1 MVSRGSRLEQEV
13 RRFSSEV
20 WPEIRAVHRKFG
32 EFWEE
37 MDRRHRVVRPGWE
50 NSAGAPPQSQIDP
63 HSWPGLSGATWAANA
78 VLQAWRQ
85 ADAEAEPLLPFRTRA
100 ATPTP
105 EEEGSWVTTE
115 EDITVKTEEEF
126 DTPDEGEEDDDM
138 GVLVKEE
145 EPVDLQSAESF
156 LTSGS
161 QIGSLNGT
169 NYKEDGSEQ
178 L

>member
-1 MVSRGSRLEQEV
+1 M
-13 RRFSSEV
+13 
-20 WPEIRAVHRKFG
+20 
-32 EFWEE
+32 
-37 MDRRHRVVRPGWE
+37 
-50 NSAGAPPQSQIDP
+50 
-63 HSWPGLSGATWAANA
+63 
-78 VLQAWRQ
+78 
-85 ADAEAEPLLPFRTRA
+85 
-100 ATPTP
+100 
-105 EEEGSWVTTE
+105 TTE

-126 DTPDEGEEDDDM
+126 EPQMRGKKMTTW

-156 LTSGS
+156 STSGS